1 MNDKLN
7 AEQIHAVMHRD
18 GPCIV
23 SACPGSGKTKV
34 VTHRAATMLS
44 EGIPGRSMLLIT
56 FTNKAAKEM
65 KARLIQL
72 CEANRIAGA
81 EDVVISTFHALC
93 AKLIRLGVIQNGL
106 CENFTILDED
116 QALHL
121 MSEVAE
127 EHGLDRDDAKSLHYI
142 YASWREK
149 KDGWLGQYVSDTF
162 LDQTKVAIISAYE
175 SAMKASNATDFAG
188 LIRDVARAMSTSE
201 ETVKRLSSRF
211 KYVVVDEAQ
220 DTNDAQFHIATRIA
234 SHGNIMIVGD
244 ADQAIYEWRG
254 AKPDNMFNMQKN
266 MDNCRLIRLQTNYRS
281 TASITD
287 PASALIANN
296 GNRLNESI
304 NPHSSD
310 GFPIK
315 VSVHIDREDEAQ
327 EICKKIRALASSGIL
342 MKRIAILFRVNSQSR
357 AFEMWLRNFSIPYK
371 LTGAFNFL
379 DREEVKDVLSML
391 KFAVN
396 NVDSISFSRFANK
409 PKRGL
414 GSSAVLTLA
423 PRLIPGNIKAVI
435 SRVEA
440 DSAFP
445 AKQRD
450 ALVSVLSAFDGL
462 RPDSHPGEAA
472 ELLVQRLGY
481 KTYLEMSTKE
491 KHKSEEKTDNVD
503 ELIRYAHSFFEQGKG
518 SLRDFCASLSLS
530 NDDRE
535 ENTDQSVNLMSMHA
549 SKGLEF
555 DTVFVVGCE
564 EGSIPHERSIKEN
577 SLAKIEEERRL
588 MYVAMTRAEKRLS
601 MTMSLLDGKRRDK
614 VGTTSIKR
622 YSRFLQEAGL
632 MDAEGF
638 YEKVA
643 EIRACLNE

>member
-7 AEQIHAVMHRD
+7 VEQIQAVMHRE

-34 VTHRAATMLS
+34 VTHRAATMLA

-72 CEANRIAGA
+72 CEANKISGA

-93 AKLIRLGVIQNGL
+93 AKLIRFGVIPNGL

-121 MSEVAE
+121 MSEVAD
-127 EHGLDRDDAKSLHYI
+127 EHGLDRDDAKNLHYI
-142 YASWREK
+142 YASWRET
-149 KDGWLGQYVSDTF
+149 KDGWLGQYISDTF
-162 LDQTKVAIISAYE
+162 RDQTEVDIISAYE

-201 ETVKRLSSRF
+201 ETVKRLSNRF

-310 GFPIK
+310 GLPIK

-327 EICKKIRALASSGIL
+327 EICKKIRALASSGVS
-342 MKRIAILFRVNSQSR
+342 MKRMAILFRINSQSR

-371 LTGAFNFL
+371 LTGAFKFL

-414 GSSAVLTLA
+414 GASAVSTLA
-423 PRLIPGNIKAVI
+423 PRLIPGNIKAII

-445 AKQRD
+445 PKQRD
-450 ALVSVLSAFDGL
+450 ALVSVLSAFEGL
-462 RPDSHPGEAA
+462 YPSSNPGEAA

-481 KTYLEMSTKE
+481 KRYLETSTKE
-491 KHKSEEKTDNVD
+491 KHKSEEKIDNVD
-503 ELIRYAHSFFEQGKG
+503 ELIKYAHSFFEQGKG

-530 NDDRE
+530 DDDRDE
-535 ENTDQSVNLMSMHA
+535 KTDQSVNLMSMHA

-601 MTMSLLDGKRRDK
+601 MTMSLFDGKSRDK
-614 VGTTSIKR
+614 VGRVSIKR

-632 MDAEGF
+632 MDAEAF
-638 YEKVA
+638 SEKVA
-643 EIRACLNE
+643 EIRACLDE